1 MGVTRYLSPSG
12 SKIVAGLCH
21 GRVPPRL
28 PGEPI
33 TMPDDKFVLQCPWH
47 GWEYDVE
54 TGRCLTDPDHT
65 RVRVYQVKIDSARV
79 WVGLD

>member
-1 MGVTRYLSPSG
+1 
-12 SKIVAGLCH
+12 
-21 GRVPPRL
+21 
-28 PGEPI
+28 
-33 TMPDDKFVLQCPWH
+33 MPDDKFVLQCPWH

-65 RVRVYQVKIDSARV
+65 RVRVYQVKINSARV